1 MAKIMHAEME
11 KKGKKIKTLSF
22 LFPLFRDMNSV
33 SVAKDTYQKFPNN
46 YVPNLVRRPIAML
59 RCTYRTTSTILS
71 AYLSLPSPMRCV
83 SYGLHSS

>member
-59 RCTYRTTSTILS
+59 RYIP
-71 AYLSLPSPMRCV
+71 YYIYSLGLLEPTFPCALPV
-83 SYGLHSS
+83 SCGLH